1 MSDRQ
6 KGFGLLPI
14 FVVVVV
20 DLIGFGLYIPLLPFY
35 AESFDA
41 APWLVGLA
49 MATYSFTQ
57 FLSAPFWGHASD
69 RYGRKPVLALG
80 MAGSVVSYLWLGFA
94 DGLTELFLAR
104 ALNGLMAGNIAAA
117 FAYVADVT
125 TRETRARGM
134 GLVGAAFGLGF
145 IAGPAVGGLLAG
157 NDPANA
163 DFLRPALAAA
173 GLSAIAFLLT
183 VLWLREPRTKE
194 VREQDDTRPTAS
206 RLHQLTNGL
215 ATPGLGGL
223 LVLILMATFV
233 FAGLESTFA
242 MWSRRQFGWG
252 PEQNGYLFASIGV
265 MSAIIQGGLIGRL
278 TSRFGEKN
286 LVVGGS
292 VSLAIGLCLLPF
304 ADHLALLIV
313 AMAIAAFG
321 FSIMS
326 PALNALVSLQVS
338 DDSQGGALGLTRS
351 AATLARILGPAFAGV
366 LFSFAGMHA
375 PYFFGAAM
383 MLAVTYVAVMVGRR
397 VSDSR
402 SVTSE
407 QGTT

>member
-1 MSDRQ
+1 MSDRRQ
-6 KGFGLLPI
+6 ASGLLPI

-20 DLIGFGLYIPLLPFY
+20 DLVGFGLYIPLLPFY

-57 FLSAPFWGHASD
+57 FLSAPFWGNASD
-69 RYGRKPVLALG
+69 RHGRKPVLAIG

-134 GLVGAAFGLGF
+134 GVVGAAFGLGF
-145 IAGPAVGGLLAG
+145 IAGPAVGGILAG
-157 NDPANA
+157 SDPANA

-173 GLSAIAFLLT
+173 GLSGIALLLT
-183 VLWLREPRTKE
+183 LFWLQESRTREI
-194 VREQDDTRPTAS
+194 REMAASDRKTS
-206 RLHQLTNGL
+206 RLRQLSLGL
-215 ATPGLGGL
+215 STPGLSGL
-223 LVLILMATFV
+223 LILILMATFV

-252 PEQNGYLFASIGV
+252 PEQNGYLFAGIGV
-265 MSAIIQGGLIGRL
+265 MSAAIQGGLVGRL
-278 TSRFGEKN
+278 TTRFGEKN
-286 LVVGGS
+286 LIVLGAVC
-292 VSLAIGLCLLPF
+292 LALGLGMLPF
-304 ADHLALLIV
+304 ADGLGMLIV

-326 PALNALVSLQVS
+326 PTLNALVSLQVS
-338 DDSQGGALGLTRS
+338 DDQQGGALGLTRS
-351 AATLARILGPAFAGV
+351 AATLARILGPAFAGAM
-366 LFSFAGMHA
+366 FSVAGMHA
-375 PYFFGAAM
+375 PYFFGAAI
-383 MLAVTYVAVMVGRR
+383 MLAVTGIAISVGRR
-397 VSDSR
+397 ISDSR
-402 SVTSE
+402 SM
-407 QGTT
+407 QDG